1 MTRLTDEKL
10 SALLRKLPR
19 TDASPEFTA
28 RVLDG
33 LDRPASARRV
43 LRMRWG
49 LAAAAALVLGTWL
62 VTGVLRE
69 REERRAA
76 EARVQQM
83 REEYLALEAELDR
96 LRALTNGAEPV
107 LELGGTE
114 DVDFVFDLRRF
125 ARERGG
131 ARAEPVS
138 MQPR

>member
-1 MTRLTDEKL
+1 MTRLTDERL
-10 SALLRKLPR
+10 SALMRKLPR
-19 TDASPEFTA
+19 TDASPEFTD
-28 RVLDG
+28 RVLDE
-33 LDRPASARRV
+33 LDRPVGARRTFAV
-43 LRMRWG
+43 RWG
-49 LAAAAALVLGTWL
+49 LAAAAALVVGTWL
-62 VTGVLRE
+62 VTGALRE
-69 REERRAA
+69 RAERRAA

-83 REEYLALEAELDR
+83 REEYLALEAELER
-96 LRALTNGAEPV
+96 LRALANGAEPV